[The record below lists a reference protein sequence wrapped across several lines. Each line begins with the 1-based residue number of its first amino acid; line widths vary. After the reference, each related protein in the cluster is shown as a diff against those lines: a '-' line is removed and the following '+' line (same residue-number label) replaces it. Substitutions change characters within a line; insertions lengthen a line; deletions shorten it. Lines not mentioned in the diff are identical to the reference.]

1 MPFRAR
7 EGGTGSV
14 QEVKDMKKAG
24 LNKIKKSLLTQLEK
38 RGAKIEVFRAQ
49 VDDYVAM
56 VSVCEMLK
64 ADIEKN
70 GAVMSESGKPNP
82 SIKELR
88 DTNKAM
94 QGILARMCI
103 SGDTVVPEE
112 DDKL

>member
-1 MPFRAR
+1 MNDV
-7 EGGTGSV
+7 EL
-14 QEVKDMKKAG
+14 MK
-24 LNKIKKSLLTQLEK
+24 IRISLLAQLEK
-38 RGAKIEVFRAQ
+38 RGANIDVFRAQ
-49 VDDYVAM
+49 VEDYVAL
-56 VSVCEMLK
+56 VKICEMLK
-64 ADIEKN
+64 TDIEQN
-70 GAVMSESGKPNP
+70 GAVVPSTGKPNP

>member
-1 MPFRAR
+1 MNDV
-7 EGGTGSV
+7 EL
-14 QEVKDMKKAG
+14 MKIR
-24 LNKIKKSLLTQLEK
+24 LSLLAQLEK
-38 RGAKIEVFRAQ
+38 RGASIDVFRAQ
-49 VDDYVAM
+49 VEDYVAL
-56 VSVCEMLK
+56 VKICEMLK
-64 ADIEKN
+64 ADIGQN
-70 GAVMSESGKPNP
+70 GAVMSETGKPNP

>member
-1 MPFRAR
+1 MNDV
-7 EGGTGSV
+7 EL
-14 QEVKDMKKAG
+14 MKIR
-24 LNKIKKSLLTQLEK
+24 LSLLAQLEK
-38 RGAKIEVFRAQ
+38 RGASIDVFRAQ
-49 VDDYVAM
+49 VEDYVAL
-56 VSVCEMLK
+56 VKICEMLK
-64 ADIEKN
+64 ADIEQN
-70 GAVMSESGKPNP
+70 GAVMPETGKPNP